1 MQQFFSNMKS
11 VICSGINANSVNI
24 NGKTYTVP
32 SGSSITIEGDKVT
45 IGSQTVDI
53 EDKIINITV
62 MGDVGTAMSTSGQ
75 IKVTGN
81 SGNIQ
86 STSGNVS
93 VEGNTGSINTVSGS
107 VKVSGK
113 VEGNISTVSG
123 SFSL

>member
-1 MQQFFSNMKS
+1 MQQFFNKMKS
-11 VICSGINANSVNI
+11 VICSGIMANSVNI
-24 NGKTYTVP
+24 NGNTYTVP

-45 IGSQTVDI
+45 IGSQTVCI

-93 VEGNTGSINTVSGS
+93 VEGNADSINTVSGS
-107 VKVSGK
+107 VKVLGK
-113 VEGNISTVSG
+113 VEGNIRTVSG
-123 SFSL
+123 SISR